1 MSDQL
6 EEAIVSVLS
15 GVNVAAANDYIL
27 QFVESDQSWTASMT
41 ICKIRCDNDYV
52 RYFAANILY
61 TKVKHAVAM
70 K

>member
-27 QFVESDQSWTASMT
+27 QFVETDQSWTASMT
-41 ICKIRCDNDYV
+41 ICKSRCDHDYV

-61 TKVKHAVAM
+61 TKVNDTALL
-70 K
+70 